1 MTDGGQRLITSQTDL
16 PDIFVIKYA
25 GGLSADALYAYL
37 WINTFYRGKNFDLKA
52 LYDTAILSKA
62 NTDKAL
68 AELVAADLLVRSGNS
83 FHMTDLIHREI
94 DEYIRYEKAL
104 SSSGG
109 GVPDD
114 MSERNMLAESIQDTF
129 FQGKMAYTF
138 YSLIDKCLFEYKF
151 EQTVVYNLFQEGLEQ
166 GKVRNIGEMRNLA
179 RRWYDKGYVT
189 AAAFAEYKKTSKE
202 IKHTQEVLGKLMRK
216 RLDGLDIERIEK
228 WIIDLNCSSELI
240 EYAYR
245 CNEYRNVIR
254 LSHVEDTL
262 VKWTSSGITTVD
274 EAAKFE
280 EEKHSENKRKSDRRK
295 GRHSGAVTGAEA
307 GIELT
312 APESTTPEEDRPAFG
327 SAGEEGDSSEI
338 DDILDIFGGSDE

>member
-1 MTDGGQRLITSQTDL
+1 MTDGGHRLITSQTDL

-52 LYDTAILSKA
+52 LYDTAIMSRS

-94 DEYIRYEKAL
+94 DEYIRYERAL
-104 SSSGG
+104 SASGSA
-109 GVPDD
+109 VPED

-129 FQGKMAYTF
+129 YQGKMSYTF
-138 YSLIDKCLFEYKF
+138 YSLIDKCLFEYGF

-179 RRWYDKGYVT
+179 KHWYEKGYVT
-189 AAAFAEYKKTSKE
+189 AAALAEYKKTSKE
-202 IKHTQEVLGKLMRK
+202 VKHTEEVLGKLMRK

-228 WIIDLNCSSELI
+228 WIIDLNCSSDLI

-245 CNEYRNVIR
+245 ANEYRNVIR

-262 VKWTSSGITTVD
+262 VKWTAAGITTV
-274 EAAKFE
+274 EGASKYE
-280 EEKHSENKRKSDRRK
+280 EEQHKENKRKTDRRK

-307 GIELT
+307 GLEITE
-312 APESTTPEEDRPAFG
+312 PESTTPEEDRPAF
-327 SAGEEGDSSEI
+327 SSGRDEHGI